1 MVEFPQE
8 TLVSAISFVK
18 GQPAKTQTVAD
29 GVMVLLQGDLPL
41 GAMYDIVAN
50 TSLAA
55 SLPVPM
61 PCFLRH
67 KQLSIQQSVE
77 IRRCVTQVNADD
89 AIVQLS
95 DGPAVLT
102 LNTGGLVAFLGEAG
116 LIDHADAVRV
126 RMTPG
131 HVLLEAVSQ
140 GLVIPAE
147 KAEEL
152 LEIPGWLA
160 DRIGH
165 WFDTLSGQIAQLPFD
180 VEVEIAAG
188 GDSAEAV
195 IELVQKSSQ
204 FRFDSHNRFDVHVD
218 NLLKNNY
225 LQEYHRLV
233 A

>member
-1 MVEFPQE
+1 
-8 TLVSAISFVK
+8 
-18 GQPAKTQTVAD
+18 
-29 GVMVLLQGDLPL
+29 
-41 GAMYDIVAN
+41 
-50 TSLAA
+50 
-55 SLPVPM
+55 
-61 PCFLRH
+61 
-67 KQLSIQQSVE
+67 
-77 IRRCVTQVNADD
+77 
-89 AIVQLS
+89 
-95 DGPAVLT
+95 
-102 LNTGGLVAFLGEAG
+102 
-116 LIDHADAVRV
+116 
-126 RMTPG
+126 MTPG